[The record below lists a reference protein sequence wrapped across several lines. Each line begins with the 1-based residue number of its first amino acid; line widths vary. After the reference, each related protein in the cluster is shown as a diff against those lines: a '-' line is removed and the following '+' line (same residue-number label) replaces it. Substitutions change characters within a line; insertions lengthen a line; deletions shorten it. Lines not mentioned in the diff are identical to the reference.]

1 MPSTPPPFNSVNNYR
16 TALDPPP
23 LDNFLDPRMLT
34 HCLYNF
40 RVIIEIFIQWH

>member
-1 MPSTPPPFNSVNNYR
+1 MPSTSPPPLGKQLQYR
-16 TALDPPP
+16 LGTPPP